1 MIDRLEWLAYAV
13 AIGIGATAFMDLW
26 ALFQRRVFHIPL
38 PNIGLLGRWLGH
50 VIQGRFRHEAI
61 AAAQPVAGE
70 LAIGWVAHYLVG
82 IVLAALLLAICGMDW
97 ARRPSLWPA
106 LAFGIVTVL
115 FPYLILQPA
124 YGLGVAASRAPQP
137 NVARRRSLVGH
148 VSFGFGLYLAACL
161 VSVVAPE

>member
-1 MIDRLEWLAYAV
+1 MIDRLEWLIHAV

-26 ALFQRRVFHIPL
+26 APIQHRLFGTPL
-38 PNIGLLGRWLGH
+38 PNLGLLGRWLGH
-50 VIQGRFRHEAI
+50 MIDGRFRHEAI

-70 LAIGWVAHYLVG
+70 RFIGWVAHYVIG
-82 IVLAALLLAICGMDW
+82 IVFAALLLAICGMDW

-137 NVARRRSLVGH
+137 NVARRRSLAGH
-148 VSFGFGLYLAACL
+148 VTFGFGLYVAAYL
-161 VSVVAPE
+161 LSVVAPE